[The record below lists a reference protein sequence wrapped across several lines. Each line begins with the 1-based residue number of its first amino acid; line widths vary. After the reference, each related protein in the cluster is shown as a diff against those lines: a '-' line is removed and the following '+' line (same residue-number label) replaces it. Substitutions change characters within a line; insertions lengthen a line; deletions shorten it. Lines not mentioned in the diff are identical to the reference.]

1 MKLERRIY
9 SEGFN
14 SGLVFCLKLF
24 SKQDQIR
31 NRYKYYLDQLN
42 SGKITE
48 ADLLKDNEF
57 LTTQK
62 LAKKLGVVSGDN
74 IKDHINSFGMNT
86 PSTITP
92 PNPTTTTNVPPTR
105 GSQNIGNNNTTTN
118 TTNRGGR
125 FNQIKTDVGNFIKK
139 NPIKTAGI
147 GLGITGLATAGA
159 MLGSKNRN
167 SRNEQNRNEN
177 NIIKR

>member
-31 NRYKYYLDQLN
+31 NRYKYYLDQLH

-86 PSTITP
+86 PPTNTP
-92 PNPTTTTNVPPTR
+92 PTTTTPPTR
-105 GSQNIGNNNTTTN
+105 GSQNTRNNTTTTN
-118 TTNRGGR
+118 TTNTTNSGGR

-159 MLGSKNRN
+159 MLGSRNRN
-167 SRNEQNRNEN
+167 SRNEQNRNED
-177 NIIKR
+177 NIIKG

>member
-31 NRYKYYLDQLN
+31 NRYKYYLDQLH

-74 IKDHINSFGMNT
+74 IKDHINSLGMNT
-86 PSTITP
+86 PSTNTP
-92 PNPTTTTNVPPTR
+92 PTPKPTTTTNVPPTR
-105 GSQNIGNNNTTTN
+105 GSQNIGNNNTT
-118 TTNRGGR
+118 NRGGK

-147 GLGITGLATAGA
+147 GLGVTGLATAGA

-167 SRNEQNRNEN
+167 NRENQNSNEN
-177 NIIKR
+177 NTIKR

>member
-14 SGLVFCLKLF
+14 SGLVFCLKFF

-31 NRYKYYLDQLN
+31 DRYKYYLDQLH

-74 IKDHINSFGMNT
+74 IKDHINSLGMNT

-125 FNQIKTDVGNFIKK
+125 FNQIKTDVSNFIKK

-147 GLGITGLATAGA
+147 GLGVAGLATAGA
-159 MLGSKNRN
+159 MLGSRNRN
-167 SRNEQNRNEN
+167 NRNEQNRNEN